1 VKVAIAT
8 HFYPPEPGAGALR
21 VRSMADAFAAAGHDV
36 TVVTTYPSFPR
47 GAFSERRR
55 PMVRVERN
63 GNVRIVRTNSLLVPR
78 MPGSRVLQWVSA
90 AITASLYFMTTR
102 ERYDAVV
109 ISSPPISLAL
119 PGLIGASR
127 HRARLVVDVRDVFP
141 DLGVALGVWKK
152 DSLLVR
158 ALDRLVRRLYRR
170 ADLVVVVTPQ
180 GREQIAARGVDRSRI
195 VLARNAYERDP
206 VVASHA
212 RESDGFTAVYAGNL
226 GIATDVDV
234 LADAAAL
241 VAKDAI
247 TIEIIG
253 DGAQRARLG
262 ERVVQEGLGN
272 LRLKASV
279 PRQEAL
285 AMIASAD
292 VSIVPLR
299 KGLNESVPTKIYDAL
314 SVGCPV
320 VVAAEG
326 EAVQEGRSLGAF
338 CTPAGDAEALASVL
352 RQLSAIDK
360 SDLRKLGETGRSRL
374 RLLADRSDIMT
385 ALVGRISALC

>member
-1 VKVAIAT
+1 MKVAIAT

-47 GAFSERRR
+47 GEFAERRR
-55 PMVRVERN
+55 PMIREERT
-63 GNVRIVRTNSLLVPR
+63 GGVRIVRLNSLLVPR
-78 MPGSRVLQWVSA
+78 MPGSRLLHWLSA
-90 AITASLYFMTTR
+90 ATASSLYLLTTR
-102 ERYDAVV
+102 DRYDAVV
-109 ISSPPISLAL
+109 ISSPPITLAL
-119 PGLIGASR
+119 PGLVGAAR

-170 ADLVVVVTPQ
+170 ADLVVVVTPH
-180 GREQIAARGVDRSRI
+180 GRDQIAARGVDASRI

-206 VVASHA
+206 VVASHQ
-212 RESDGFTAVYAGNL
+212 RQENGFTAVYAGNL
-226 GIATDVDV
+226 GLTTDVDV
-234 LADAAAL
+234 LADAATL
-241 VAKDAI
+241 VAKDDI

-253 DGAQRARLG
+253 DGAQRVRLG
-262 ERVVQEGLGN
+262 ERVEQERIDN
-272 LRLKASV
+272 LRIKGSV

-285 AMIASAD
+285 AMVASAD

-299 KGLNESVPTKIYDAL
+299 KGLNESIPTKLYDSL

-326 EAVQEGRSLGAF
+326 EAVHEGTSLGAL
-338 CTPAGDAEALASVL
+338 CTPAGDAAALAAVL
-352 RQLSAIDK
+352 RQLSAIDR

-385 ALVGRISALC
+385 ALVGRIAALC